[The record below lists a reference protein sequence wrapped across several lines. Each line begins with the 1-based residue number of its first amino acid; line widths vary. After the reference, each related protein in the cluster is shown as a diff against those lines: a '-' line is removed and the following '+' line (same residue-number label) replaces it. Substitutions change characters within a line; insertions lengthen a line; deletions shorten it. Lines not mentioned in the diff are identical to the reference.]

1 MDSKNEL
8 NKDSL
13 VKQLRQG
20 DEKALRILFETFY
33 PSLCLFAGHYL
44 KNEFEAADIVQ
55 ESFLKFW
62 NKRKDFDNYASIKSF
77 LYIVV
82 QRACL
87 NFIRDNR
94 HHASLCD
101 VDLKDLQAKIEGENY
116 LIEEEA
122 HRIFNSAID
131 QLPKQQRMVIQYVL
145 EGLNTLEI
153 AEKMNLTKNSV
164 ITYKKEAY
172 KRLRLSM
179 KDSYYLL
186 MIFSFIDRC
195 FVNNV

>member
-195 FVNNV
+195 FVNNI

>member
-82 QRACL
+82 RCACL

>member
-122 HRIFNSAID
+122 HRIFNLAID

>member
-1 MDSKNEL
+1 M
-8 NKDSL
+8 
-13 VKQLRQG
+13 
-20 DEKALRILFETFY
+20 
-33 PSLCLFAGHYL
+33 
-44 KNEFEAADIVQ
+44 
-55 ESFLKFW
+55 
-62 NKRKDFDNYASIKSF
+62 
-77 LYIVV
+77 
-82 QRACL
+82 

-195 FVNNV
+195 FVNNI

>member
-62 NKRKDFDNYASIKSF
+62 NKRKDFGNYASIKSF

-195 FVNNV
+195 FVNNI